1 MDSDK
6 YITVGGATYKKMVD
20 RSKKYVYPITDE
32 KRMVRKLYMRKW
44 RYNKKKNAVDLFLAV
59 EHALAEQ
66 ANPPGYDIKLEQ
78 DLFVPTVPEPDTAG
92 ANGPNC

>member
-6 YITVGGATYKKMVD
+6 YITVGGATYKKMVG
-20 RSKKYVYPITDE
+20 KKAYHYPITAE
-32 KRMVRKLYMRKW
+32 KRLVRRDYMRKW
-44 RYNKKKNAVDLFLAV
+44 RYNKKKNAVDMFLAI
-59 EHALAEQ
+59 ESALAEQ

-92 ANGPNC
+92 ANGPVC

>member
-6 YITVGGATYKKMVD
+6 YITVGGATYKKMVG
-20 RSKKYVYPITDE
+20 KKAYHYPIDDE
-32 KRMVRKLYMRKW
+32 KRMIRRLYMRKW

-78 DLFVPTVPEPDTAG
+78 DLFVPTLREPDTAG